1 MTLGYIFS
9 ENINFY
15 LNERI
20 GNDVLRKTQVLGIL
34 RNNADGIWGVGVSE
48 ATVFRLLWTTDA
60 LSSESKAKKPRT
72 MRYG

>member
-72 MRYG
+72 LRYG

>member
-15 LNERI
+15 LNGHI

-48 ATVFRLLWTTDA
+48 AIVFRLLWTTDA

-72 MRYG
+72 L